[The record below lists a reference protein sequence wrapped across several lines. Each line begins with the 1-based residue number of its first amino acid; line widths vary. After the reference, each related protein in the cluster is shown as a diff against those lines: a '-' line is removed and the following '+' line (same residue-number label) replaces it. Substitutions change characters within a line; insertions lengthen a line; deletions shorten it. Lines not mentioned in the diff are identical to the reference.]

1 MYRSYGFSGN
11 KEYWILCNVPW
22 FGLHLYAFHK
32 KYNYSVA
39 IHLLKLN
46 LQRFANFV
54 FNNDDVERFISCSLL
69 PDTDVCALFFS
80 LQTNIVDILRSP
92 NSCSINVLMCQLLR
106 AEAKKPQLYYI
117 IQIMRESH
125 RHHSLIRL
133 IVKIDGFFMFSSEL
147 ILKYESS
154 HSVIAITVVCCACE
168 RARERVSARVFFVLH
183 LNCYAGFFLFLSRI
197 VLIALS
203 LALLC
208 VLCNMRFDPN
218 TQFIQFGFVFFCSDF
233 RIAAGTNV
241 FLWVVAIFCVKFFF
255 WQLMQINFNLFD

>member
-54 FNNDDVERFISCSLL
+54 CNNDDVERFISCSLL

-106 AEAKKPQLYYI
+106 AKAKKPQLYYI

-154 HSVIAITVVCCACE
+154 HSVIAIAVVCCAYE
-168 RARERVSARVFFVLH
+168 RARERARVFLYCIWIVMLVSFYFCRVLCSLLFH
-183 LNCYAGFFLFLSRI
+183 LLSCVYCAIWDLTQIRNLSNSVLFSFA
-197 VLIALS
+197 LIFALPLVPMYFSGLS
-203 LALLC
+203 L
-208 VLCNMRFDPN
+208 F
-218 TQFIQFGFVFFCSDF
+218 FVWS
-233 RIAAGTNV
+233 
-241 FLWVVAIFCVKFFF
+241 
-255 WQLMQINFNLFD
+255 